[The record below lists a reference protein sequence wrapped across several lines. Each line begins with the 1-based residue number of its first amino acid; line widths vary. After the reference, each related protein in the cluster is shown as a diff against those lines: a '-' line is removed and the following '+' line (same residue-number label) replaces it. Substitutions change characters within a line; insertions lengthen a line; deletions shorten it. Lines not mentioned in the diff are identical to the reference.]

1 MVEVGRLRSKFDCS
15 YLDEERQ
22 WRYLLEQS
30 IKKMVMV
37 VMMRDKIPVEGIKV
51 WMSMV
56 SLGNNGVAWARW

>member
-22 WRYLLEQS
+22 WPYLLEQS
-30 IKKMVMV
+30 IRKMVMV